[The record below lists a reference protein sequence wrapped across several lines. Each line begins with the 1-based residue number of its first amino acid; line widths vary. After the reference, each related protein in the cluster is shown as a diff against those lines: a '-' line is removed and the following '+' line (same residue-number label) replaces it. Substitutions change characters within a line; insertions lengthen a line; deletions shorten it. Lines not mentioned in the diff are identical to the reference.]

1 MNNLKEYTEEE
12 LVEMLKKKEID
23 RADFL
28 DSGICPTCFDRRHN
42 GVLYGDDSARTI
54 YEDDDMICL
63 LVDNPRAP
71 GHAIISTKK
80 HFKDIMELDDET
92 LKKVYVK
99 AKEVMKVI
107 KEVYGAESVYE
118 CTMCDGEMNHFHL
131 QMIPRYKDEKRGSK
145 NFVKERKEYI
155 EDLPKLKALRE
166 QLNH

>member
-1 MNNLKEYTEEE
+1 MNNLKDFSDD
-12 LVEMLKKKEID
+12 EIVKMIQEGKVT

-28 DSGICPTCFDRRHN
+28 DSGICPTCFDRRN
-42 GVLYGDDSARTI
+42 GGVLYGDDSARTI
-54 YEDDDMICL
+54 YQDEDMICL

-107 KEVYGAESVYE
+107 KEVYQPETVYE

-131 QMIPRYKDEKRGSK
+131 QMIPRYQDEKRGSK
-145 NFVKERKEYI
+145 NFVKDRQDYV

-166 QLNH
+166 RLKH